1 MEKRKESK
9 IYADNFWEYCKKSDP
24 EFFFDDKT
32 LLMDLANKL
41 QLVKEKKI
49 RKLAVSM
56 YPRAGK
62 SYTISLFCSWLLG
75 NNPDGCVM
83 RNAYGD
89 HLANKFSLIRF
100 SIDRS
105 M

>member
-1 MEKRKESK
+1 MGNNVVTLTDLNQEIIRRELEKRKESK

-49 RKLAVSM
+49 RKHK
-56 YPRAGK
+56 G
-62 SYTISLFCSWLLG
+62 
-75 NNPDGCVM
+75 
-83 RNAYGD
+83 
-89 HLANKFSLIRF
+89 
-100 SIDRS
+100 
-105 M
+105 

>member
-1 MEKRKESK
+1 MGNNVVTLTDLNQEIIRRELEKRKESK

-62 SYTISLFCSWLLG
+62 SYTISLFCSWL
-75 NNPDGCVM
+75 
-83 RNAYGD
+83 
-89 HLANKFSLIRF
+89 S
-100 SIDRS
+100 
-105 M
+105 